1 MTASPDTKNLLA
13 TFNEHAIK
21 MFTPHVRSCGWAY
34 KVTTDLVSDHPDQE
48 SLVQELQDRGFKPKL
63 GLVERVSGRVTNVYL
78 EVLVKATNFTVNGKK
93 CRLVLKE
100 NLIKLDITNCPFKT
114 EKLIKDLVSVMG
126 VPVLIDTKGRF
137 PVVLFKELNS
147 DDYFHIKK
155 IDVPIE
161 FGRTWTVNF
170 TWFRITSSRTYK
182 IEVKEKTNPQ
192 DEKKNEECEKEFVVV
207 LHKKGNK
214 KGKKSKTQRSNR
226 DQNVPKKGRMYEVTS
241 AYKDKRDDIK
251 NNKNRALKIHKE
263 EANKAREKEAEL
275 KAAQEKTELEKAKS
289 NQQKEST
296 NNDESN
302 SKENDK
308 KDDDNVTILVADEM
322 EIEDLS
328 GQ

>member
-1 MTASPDTKNLLA
+1 MMTASPDTKNLLVS
-13 TFNEHAIK
+13 FNEHAIK

-182 IEVKEKTNPQ
+182 IEVKEKTN
-192 DEKKNEECEKEFVVV
+192 
-207 LHKKGNK
+207 
-214 KGKKSKTQRSNR
+214 
-226 DQNVPKKGRMYEVTS
+226 
-241 AYKDKRDDIK
+241 
-251 NNKNRALKIHKE
+251 KNRALKIHKE

-308 KDDDNVTILVADEM
+308 KDDDKVTILVADEM
-322 EIEDLS
+322 EIEVLS